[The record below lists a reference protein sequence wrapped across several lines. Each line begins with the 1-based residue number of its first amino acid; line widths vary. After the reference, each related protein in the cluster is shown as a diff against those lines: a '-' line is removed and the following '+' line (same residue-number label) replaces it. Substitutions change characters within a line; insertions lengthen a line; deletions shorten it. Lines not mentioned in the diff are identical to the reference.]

1 MSLCH
6 GSDLFHSIRLKLTV
20 VSSPESPRELL
31 SQFFFPHFSPSG
43 LWLARGSLARRHHS
57 VSVQMRSLILI
68 LSHLCGDGD
77 GRGSK
82 FFSSSLL
89 RRCFL
94 MWINE
99 HCILNDHWIS
109 GRVFFYVDLGSEWV
123 FEYDNCWHLKICSTC
138 KNIFFTYV
146 TIRRFLPN
154 CLGERLT
161 WNISKNPLAAAVSYQ
176 DASNKF
182 TLIYP

>member
-1 MSLCH
+1 MYLKYSLSLNNSCYSLSNWVPADAFNSDMSNKYIQFHVVVNMSLCH

-43 LWLARGSLARRHHS
+43 LWLARESLARRHHS

-109 GRVFFYVDLGSEWV
+109 GRVFFFFLRWPGIRVGVWV
-123 FEYDNCWHLKICSTC
+123 W
-138 KNIFFTYV
+138 
-146 TIRRFLPN
+146 
-154 CLGERLT
+154 
-161 WNISKNPLAAAVSYQ
+161 
-176 DASNKF
+176 
-182 TLIYP
+182 